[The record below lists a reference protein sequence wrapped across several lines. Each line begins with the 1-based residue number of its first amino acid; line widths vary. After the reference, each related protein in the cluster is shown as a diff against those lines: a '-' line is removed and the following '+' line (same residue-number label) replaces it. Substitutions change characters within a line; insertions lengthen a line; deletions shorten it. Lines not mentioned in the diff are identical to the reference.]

1 MILTLYS
8 FMDDNNGEDNKKA
21 YHESINFAM
30 QGMGENSQFTVAIA
44 IGVFGILAIFVSL
57 DSHKNMTAGDSLWEN
72 ALWTQ
77 PLWIWSAGIILSIA
91 YWALVLFGI
100 QTYVSRRL
108 FEGIMG
114 DYLKRMN
121 EEWYYNDIKEIAKE
135 NKLANL
141 IFKKI
146 WSSNHER
153 KERYKGMYN
162 VLILYLGIAFFLW
175 LFIIIL

>member
-1 MILTLYS
+1 
-8 FMDDNNGEDNKKA
+8 MDKNNDEHNKA

-44 IGVFGILAIFVSL
+44 IGVFGILSIFVSL
-57 DSHKNMTAGDSLWEN
+57 DTHKNMTVEDIFWNN

-77 PLWIWSAGIILSIA
+77 PQWIWITAIILSIA

-100 QTYVSRRL
+100 QTYISRRL
-108 FEGIMG
+108 FEGVMG
-114 DYLKRMN
+114 NYLKKMN

-141 IFKKI
+141 IFRKI
-146 WSSNHER
+146 WSSNHEKR
-153 KERYKGMYN
+153 ERYKGMN
-162 VLILYLGIAFFLW
+162 IVLSLYISIAFFLW

>member
-1 MILTLYS
+1 M
-8 FMDDNNGEDNKKA
+8 DNNDNGKRKMA

-57 DSHKNMTAGDSLWEN
+57 DTHNSMTAKDSFWKN

-77 PLWIWSAGIILSIA
+77 PQWIWITGIILSVA
-91 YWALVLFGI
+91 YWTLVLFGV

-108 FEGIMG
+108 FEGVMG

-121 EEWYYNDIKEIAKE
+121 EEWYYDDIEEIAKE

-146 WSSNHER
+146 WSSNHEKR
-153 KERYKGMYN
+153 EKYRGMII
-162 VLILYLGIAFFLW
+162 VLSLYIGIAFFLW
-175 LFIIIL
+175 LFIIIV

>member
-1 MILTLYS
+1 
-8 FMDDNNGEDNKKA
+8 MDDNDGEHNKKA

-44 IGVFGILAIFVSL
+44 IGVFGILAIFTTI
-57 DSHKNMTAGDSLWEN
+57 DDYDDKEAQEIFGKT
-72 ALWTQ
+72 ALWTHLLSIQ
-77 PLWIWSAGIILSIA
+77 IIGIVLSIA

-108 FEGIMG
+108 FEGVMG

-153 KERYKGMYN
+153 RDRYKGMYK
-162 VLILYLGIAFFLW
+162 VLILYIGIAFFLW
-175 LFIIIL
+175 LFNILL

>member
-1 MILTLYS
+1 M
-8 FMDDNNGEDNKKA
+8 DNNDGEHNKKA

-57 DSHKNMTAGDSLWEN
+57 DSHKNMTAEDSFWEN

-77 PLWIWSAGIILSIA
+77 PQWIKLTGIVLSIA

-108 FEGIMG
+108 FEGVMG

-146 WSSNHER
+146 WSSNHEKR
-153 KERYKGMYN
+153 ERYKGMN
-162 VLILYLGIAFFLW
+162 KVLILYTGIAFFLW

>member
-8 FMDDNNGEDNKKA
+8 FMDDSNGEHNKKA

-30 QGMGENSQFTVAIA
+30 QGMRENAQFSVAIA
-44 IGVFGILAIFVSL
+44 VGVFGILAIFVSL
-57 DSHKNMTAGDSLWEN
+57 DSHKNMTAADSFWEN

-77 PLWIWSAGIILSIA
+77 PLWVKGVGIILSIA

-108 FEGIMG
+108 FEGVMG

-135 NKLANL
+135 NKFANL

-153 KERYKGMYN
+153 KDRYKGMN
-162 VLILYLGIAFFLW
+162 KVLILYIGIAFFLW
-175 LFIIIL
+175 LFLILL